1 MMYRPA
7 AYWVPSETWHTLK
20 WPRGERRTWKA
31 TPGLAGSSPAHSQYS
46 LSSFTLPSPHLGCP
60 TSQSHEEVQEW
71 MAEVGYI
78 FVTLFFSPSNNRYM
92 RRNQPSKCFQI
103 HNLRDTFQK
112 ALLLQ
117 QQCSFH
123 RPCVSVPP
131 EKKHPQRVLEAM
143 APSEGSLAAVC
154 SNSWGLVPHYP
165 KTAS

>member
-1 MMYRPA
+1 M
-7 AYWVPSETWHTLK
+7 TK
-20 WPRGERRTWKA
+20 RGEENLESNSRGGRKFTSSLPVSPFQLHPSFPTPWMSHQSVPWRSAGMNGFKLA
-31 TPGLAGSSPAHSQYS
+31 TF
-46 LSSFTLPSPHLGCP
+46 LSN
-60 TSQSHEEVQEW
+60 
-71 MAEVGYI
+71 
-78 FVTLFFSPSNNRYM
+78 TLFFLPQTTGTWEETNLL
-92 RRNQPSKCFQI
+92 CFQI
-103 HNLRDTFQK
+103 HSLRDTFQK